1 MIQLTLECRSPRGLC
16 FGQPRP
22 RLYDCALEAQNV
34 AGERPLANRARHKS
48 GFHRSLPERE
58 MREAVKRR
66 ADGTDLEAGR
76 STEPDGG
83 ANRAAVYQVENGCYA
98 LDSFHWSANH

>member
-1 MIQLTLECRSPRGLC
+1 
-16 FGQPRP
+16 
-22 RLYDCALEAQNV
+22 
-34 AGERPLANRARHKS
+34 
-48 GFHRSLPERE
+48 

-83 ANRAAVYQVENGCYA
+83 ANRAAVYQVENGCYCPRFVSLVCEKLA
-98 LDSFHWSANH
+98 VVLRGTTRDGGCRGL